1 MAPARLPPPD
11 WQEEAAEPQQRR
23 QTRASPAAGPWPA
36 AARLGQGE
44 HDSDR
49 DIHVGHRDGGSSG
62 GGAGAAM
69 PCECA
74 VTVRDQL
81 AGSGSL
87 PVAATAMGA
96 ARAELLVSG
105 RLMEMRSRIA
115 FHSKG
120 SARAVDCALPLRGC
134 GEAGRRLGKGRPLL
148 REGHLAQTRIQGL
161 GLKSLD
167 RPGARVLT
175 PARAAGAEAPSRCFA
190 NRPLVVGPGSSRPQP
205 TRMERNGRR
214 HHKG

>member
-44 HDSDR
+44 NDSDR
-49 DIHVGHRDGGSSG
+49 DIHAGHRNGGSSG

-69 PCECA
+69 PCA
-74 VTVRDQL
+74 VTVRDQR
-81 AGSGSL
+81 AGIGSL

-96 ARAELLVSG
+96 ACAERLVSG
-105 RLMEMRSRIA
+105 RLMETRSRIA

-120 SARAVDCALPLRGC
+120 PARAVDCA
-134 GEAGRRLGKGRPLL
+134 
-148 REGHLAQTRIQGL
+148 
-161 GLKSLD
+161 
-167 RPGARVLT
+167 
-175 PARAAGAEAPSRCFA
+175 
-190 NRPLVVGPGSSRPQP
+190 
-205 TRMERNGRR
+205 
-214 HHKG
+214 